1 MRVKHISMTPKLFR
15 LDNRTDSE
23 TTAPNGTGVSL
34 PNAFVNKLDAQLR
47 RLADLHLRVSLAR
60 LDREVIP
67 GSGDTPTQ
75 QIVDGLYDPS
85 SIVGVGGDGSIVAAF
100 LGPREQEGTSGDQ
113 AVAAR
118 IERLFTGAL
127 AAAGIDEGHVRQNL
141 TIVHGWTDEIH
152 DVPGLALALERQRHG
167 RKRAAEPKPRTA

>member
-1 MRVKHISMTPKLFR
+1 MTSKLFR
-15 LDNRTDSE
+15 LDHLADEHPQRPGG
-23 TTAPNGTGVSL
+23 AGVTL
-34 PNAFVNKLDAQLR
+34 PSGFVSKLDAQLR

-60 LDREVIP
+60 LDREVISTHD
-67 GSGDTPTQ
+67 GAPTQ

-100 LGPREQEGTSGDQ
+100 LGPREQEGSSGDQ
-113 AVAAR
+113 MVAAR

-127 AAAGIDEGHVRQNL
+127 AAAGVDEMRVRQNL

-152 DVPGLALALERQRHG
+152 DVPGLALALERQRRG
-167 RKRAAEPKPRTA
+167 RKRPAEAPNRPA

>member
-1 MRVKHISMTPKLFR
+1 MATKLFR
-15 LDNRTDSE
+15 LGHPADEHHERPGGASV
-23 TTAPNGTGVSL
+23 ALPSGFVS
-34 PNAFVNKLDAQLR
+34 KLDAQLR

-60 LDREVIP
+60 LDREVI
-67 GSGDTPTQ
+67 STHSSAPTQ

-100 LGPREQEGTSGDQ
+100 LGPREQEGSSGDQ
-113 AVAAR
+113 MVAAH

-127 AAAGIDEGHVRQNL
+127 AAAGVDEMQVRQNL

-152 DVPGLALALERQRHG
+152 DVPGLALALERQRRG
-167 RKRAAEPKPRTA
+167 RKRPTEAANPPT

>member
-1 MRVKHISMTPKLFR
+1 MTSKLFR
-15 LDNRTDSE
+15 LDSRTESD
-23 TTAPNGTGVSL
+23 TAPANGVGVSL
-34 PNAFVNKLDAQLR
+34 PNAFVSKLDAQLR

-60 LDREVIP
+60 LDREVISS
-67 GSGDTPTQ
+67 GSDTPTQ

-100 LGPREQEGTSGDQ
+100 LGPREHEGASGDQ
-113 AVAAR
+113 AITTR

-127 AAAGIDEGHVRQNL
+127 AAAGIDALRVRQNL

-167 RKRAAEPKPRTA
+167 RKRAHEAKPRTA

>member
-1 MRVKHISMTPKLFR
+1 MRSKLFR
-15 LDNRTDSE
+15 LDDRSSADPARTGS
-23 TTAPNGTGVSL
+23 TGVAL
-34 PNAFVNKLDAQLR
+34 PTGFVSKLDAQLR

-60 LDREVIP
+60 LDSEVI
-67 GSGDTPTQ
+67 SDREDQPTQ

-100 LGPREQEGTSGDQ
+100 LGPRDLDGGLSGDQ

-127 AAAGIDEGHVRQNL
+127 AAAGVDETRVRQNL

-152 DVPGLALALERQRHG
+152 DVPGLALALERQRRG
-167 RKRAAEPKPRTA
+167 RKRTAEATRPA

>member
-1 MRVKHISMTPKLFR
+1 MTSKLFR
-15 LDNRTDSE
+15 LDSRTDSE
-23 TTAPNGTGVSL
+23 TPPPNGVGVGVSL
-34 PNAFVNKLDAQLR
+34 PNAFVSKLDAQLR

-60 LDREVIP
+60 LDREVI
-67 GSGDTPTQ
+67 SGRSDTPTQ

-100 LGPREQEGTSGDQ
+100 LGPRDQEGSSGDQ
-113 AVAAR
+113 AIAAR

-127 AAAGIDEGHVRQNL
+127 AAAGIDEMRVRQNL

-167 RKRAAEPKPRTA
+167 RKRAPEAKPRTA

>member
-1 MRVKHISMTPKLFR
+1 MTSKLFR
-15 LDNRTDSE
+15 LDDRSADP
-23 TTAPNGTGVSL
+23 APPGSPGVALPTGFVS
-34 PNAFVNKLDAQLR
+34 KLDAQLR

-60 LDREVIP
+60 LDREVI
-67 GSGDTPTQ
+67 SDRGDQPTQ

-100 LGPREQEGTSGDQ
+100 LGPRDLDGGASGDQ

-127 AAAGIDEGHVRQNL
+127 AAAGVDEKRVRQNL

-152 DVPGLALALERQRHG
+152 DVPGLALALERQRRG
-167 RKRAAEPKPRTA
+167 RKRPAETSRPS

>member
-1 MRVKHISMTPKLFR
+1 MRVKHILMTTKFFR
-15 LDNRTDSE
+15 LDSRTDSQ
-23 TTAPNGTGVSL
+23 TPAPNGAGVSL

-47 RLADLHLRVSLAR
+47 RLAD
-60 LDREVIP
+60 REVIS
-67 GSGDTPTQ
+67 GRGDTPTQ

-100 LGPREQEGTSGDQ
+100 LGPRDQEGSSGDQ
-113 AVAAR
+113 AIAAR

-127 AAAGIDEGHVRQNL
+127 AAAGIDEMRVRQNL

-167 RKRAAEPKPRTA
+167 RKRAAEAKPRSA

>member
-1 MRVKHISMTPKLFR
+1 MTTKLFR
-15 LDNRTDSE
+15 LDSRTHSE
-23 TTAPNGTGVSL
+23 TPPPNGAGVSL

-60 LDREVIP
+60 LDREVI
-67 GSGDTPTQ
+67 SGRGETPTQ

-100 LGPREQEGTSGDQ
+100 LGPRDQDGSGDQ
-113 AVAAR
+113 AIAAR

-127 AAAGIDEGHVRQNL
+127 AAAGIDEMRVRQNL

-167 RKRAAEPKPRTA
+167 RKRAAEAKPRTA

>member
-1 MRVKHISMTPKLFR
+1 MTSKLFR
-15 LDNRTDSE
+15 LDSRAAGDNA
-23 TTAPNGTGVSL
+23 APINGVGVAL
-34 PNAFVNKLDAQLR
+34 PNAFVAKLDSQLR

-60 LDREVIP
+60 LDREVI
-67 GSGDTPTQ
+67 SGRNDAPTQ
-75 QIVDGLYDPS
+75 QIVDGLYDPG

-100 LGPREQEGTSGDQ
+100 LGPREQEGDQ

-127 AAAGIDEGHVRQNL
+127 AAAGIDESHVRQNL

-167 RKRAAEPKPRTA
+167 RKRAPEAKPPAA

>member
-1 MRVKHISMTPKLFR
+1 MASKLFR
-15 LDNRTDSE
+15 LDHRTDEHREKPS
-23 TTAPNGTGVSL
+23 AAGVTL
-34 PNAFVNKLDAQLR
+34 PSGFVSKLDAQLR

-60 LDREVIP
+60 LDREVISAH
-67 GSGDTPTQ
+67 GEAPTQ

-85 SIVGVGGDGSIVAAF
+85 SIVGVVGDGSIVAAF
-100 LGPREQEGTSGDQ
+100 LGPRDQEGSSGDQ

-127 AAAGIDEGHVRQNL
+127 AAAGVDEMKVRQNL

-152 DVPGLALALERQRHG
+152 DVPGLALALERQRSS
-167 RKRAAEPKPRTA
+167 RKRPAEAQNRPT

>member
-1 MRVKHISMTPKLFR
+1 MTSKLFR
-15 LDNRTDSE
+15 LDDRTD
-23 TTAPNGTGVSL
+23 ADPAQTGSTGMALPTGFVS
-34 PNAFVNKLDAQLR
+34 KLDAQLR

-60 LDREVIP
+60 LDSEVI
-67 GSGDTPTQ
+67 SDRDDQPTQ

-100 LGPREQEGTSGDQ
+100 LGPREHEGKSGDQ
-113 AVAAR
+113 AVATR

-127 AAAGIDEGHVRQNL
+127 AAAGVDETRVRQNL

-152 DVPGLALALERQRHG
+152 DVPGLALALERQRRG
-167 RKRAAEPKPRTA
+167 RKRPAEATRPV